1 MTNQLTTAEIQN
13 IQQVLGEYSA
23 SETTDIQSAITTL
36 EKNNGDLESSFNE
49 LWDERV
55 GVLGTYGPGDKSL
68 WKVILKELRKE
79 VCGNEGFRGK
89 VKEYSKNPGSAP
101 LLTGVIV
108 SLVGI
113 AGAHGLPL
121 DPAIATIIVLYI
133 LKIGLNIFCEYTE
146 PPKNDNPS

>member
-1 MTNQLTTAEIQN
+1 MTNQITSTEIQN
-13 IQQVLGEYSA
+13 IQQLMQSYNAPEAGEV
-23 SETTDIQSAITTL
+23 TIAISTL
-36 EKNNGDLESSFNE
+36 EKHDGDFETSFNE

-55 GVLGTYGPGDKSL
+55 GSLGTYSPGDKSL
-68 WKVILKELRKE
+68 WQVTLKELRKE
-79 VCGNEGFRGK
+79 VCGDEGFRGK

-121 DPAIATIIVLYI
+121 DPAIATIIVLYL
-133 LKIGLNIFCEYTE
+133 LKIGLNVFCEYTE
-146 PPKNDNPS
+146 PKAENPS